1 MSGECPEVR
10 ILTQGEA
17 LRFVVDRAG
26 VLDDTANPP
35 NPFAGSAWVRHFIDQ
50 VVPADG
56 QVLAVDSRESG
67 DSLML
72 LSREAGKPGQCRAL
86 ANYYASLYS
95 PLRSTSSDRTGG
107 IAHIVR
113 LLGEMRPR
121 ISTLN
126 LAPLDAEAADTIAL
140 SDTLSRHGWYVRRYF
155 CFGNWYLPCDG
166 LAFDAYMGERDS
178 QLRNTWVRKS
188 KRLLAAGRVRIVDS
202 TAEVESAMDAY
213 DAVYAKSWKQ
223 PEPYVDF
230 VRGWARICAR
240 NGWLR
245 LGIASVDE
253 TPIAAQFW
261 FTVGRRAYIFKLAYD
276 DGQAKWSAGTVL
288 TAHMIRHAL
297 EVDRVVEIDYLT
309 GDDAYKKSWMTQ
321 RRERVGLMAC
331 NTRTVRGLAA
341 AGRELAGELRARVRA
356 RAQPEAQ
363 RAAATR
369 DTRRPSP
376 ESSST

>member
-1 MSGECPEVR
+1 
-10 ILTQGEA
+10 
-17 LRFVVDRAG
+17 
-26 VLDDTANPP
+26 
-35 NPFAGSAWVRHFIDQ
+35 
-50 VVPADG
+50 
-56 QVLAVDSRESG
+56 
-67 DSLML
+67 
-72 LSREAGKPGQCRAL
+72 
-86 ANYYASLYS
+86 
-95 PLRSTSSDRTGG
+95 
-107 IAHIVR
+107 
-113 LLGEMRPR
+113 MRPR

-376 ESSST
+376 ESSTTPATPCSNSSCRNRFFTCHGRCDRSLVKNHRARPCEKSPFASSSRPCASFSTRSRTSTRTPGDALASAKTVRRGAYHAPPVSVSPFRTPKMACHWPGRGGTGTSVPMQPAP